1 MYKPKDTYCLYCIE
15 FPWVPEGLDRPSLK
29 PGLGF
34 GLPGGSS
41 CSSGKP
47 LQGELLPVAK
57 ANKFSNTWGK
67 PGSTEPVTSIVD
79 ACRKV
84 TIIASLN
91 FKHEIILRNAWLHSS
106 LDKLVRNRKM
116 KSCAYQQIQRNYSST
131 IAIVCGVRS
140 WSPCRTTPSQT
151 VEKYWAKAAAVHG
164 VNHLK
169 VTVLTK
175 DSKCMKTTIAFV
187 SILLWTTKGFLT
199 PQRYLR

>member
-1 MYKPKDTYCLYCIE
+1 ME
-15 FPWVPEGLDRPSLK
+15 FPWVPWGLHRPSLK

-34 GLPGGSS
+34 GPPGGSS

-79 ACRKV
+79 ACRK
-84 TIIASLN
+84 SHHNCCWN
-91 FKHEIILRNAWLHSS
+91 FQHKILLRHAWLHSS
-106 LDKLVRNRKM
+106 LDKLVRKRKM

-140 WSPCRTTPSQT
+140 WSPCRTTPRRQWQNIGPSR
-151 VEKYWAKAAAVHG
+151 VCSWSKSFEGHCSYER
-164 VNHLK
+164 LK
-169 VTVLTK
+169 VHENN
-175 DSKCMKTTIAFV
+175 KC
-187 SILLWTTKGFLT
+187 LC
-199 PQRYLR
+199 